1 MCRDV
6 SREKGDRESR
16 KELEACT
23 GQWIEPV
30 DRLLGRF
37 PMAKSRK
44 RCPAKEDPKR
54 AECSNKEEGTEE
66 RGGVSRRD
74 CLKVLTAVG
83 GTTLIGSSVDAHA
96 YKKFSGWPDRC
107 GMLVDVT
114 ECVGCRSCE
123 AACNKANNLPKPDV
137 PFDEKSVFEEKRRP
151 TSSAY
156 TVVNRYSA
164 PEKPGTPM
172 YRKVQC
178 NHCNEPSCVSA
189 CPVRAYTKTPE
200 GAVLYNKDLCFG
212 CRYCMVACPFYAPA
226 YDYESALDPRIV
238 KCTLCYGRL
247 KKGGI
252 PACAEACPVEAIKFG
267 KRKDLIKL
275 ARKRILVHP
284 DRYIDQIYGEHEVG
298 GTSWLYLSGVP
309 FERLDFPVDLPDKP
323 LVEQTKGFLSAVPLV
338 LVLWPAFLGLAYAA
352 TRNKEEDK

>member
-1 MCRDV
+1 
-6 SREKGDRESR
+6 
-16 KELEACT
+16 
-23 GQWIEPV
+23 
-30 DRLLGRF
+30 
-37 PMAKSRK
+37 MAKSRK

-83 GTTLIGSSVDAHA
+83 GTTLLGSSVDAHA
-96 YKKFSGWPDRC
+96 YKKFSGWPDRF

-137 PFDEKSVFEEKRRP
+137 PFDENSVFEEKRRP

-189 CPVRAYTKTPE
+189 CPVRAYTKSPE